1 MLGIYHEAQRES
13 PRGIEEE
20 HGEKHE
26 KEDQDTPFRQW
37 RRVCKRS
44 FPTAMP

>member
-13 PRGIEEE
+13 LEVVRGLEEE

-26 KEDQDTPFRQW
+26 KKDQGTPFRQW
-37 RRVCKRS
+37 RRVYK
-44 FPTAMP
+44 